1 MILRL
6 WLKNECKYTHF
17 SPTCKEI
24 AKKLAFSNHFTP
36 ISDLIQP
43 LFSPS
48 QHFHGHIQDAWA
60 RHHSVHSDA
69 APTRHLFG
77 PIYVPTARIAPVLF
91 SHTA

>member
-24 AKKLAFSNHFTP
+24 AKKTCFFDHFNP

-48 QHFHGHIQDAWA
+48 QHFHGHISMDAGA
-60 RHHSVHSDA
+60 TSKKTDS
-69 APTRHLFG
+69 
-77 PIYVPTARIAPVLF
+77 TAVMRASQRATTNAVGQFPD
-91 SHTA
+91 

>member
-24 AKKLAFSNHFTP
+24 AKKNCFFDHFNP

-48 QHFHGHIQDAWA
+48 
-60 RHHSVHSDA
+60 
-69 APTRHLFG
+69 
-77 PIYVPTARIAPVLF
+77 
-91 SHTA
+91 

>member
-24 AKKLAFSNHFTP
+24 AKKTCFFDHFTP

-48 QHFHGHIQDAWA
+48 QRFQSHISMDAGA
-60 RHHSVHSDA
+60 TSKKTDN
-69 APTRHLFG
+69 
-77 PIYVPTARIAPVLF
+77 TAVMRASQRATTNAVGQFPD
-91 SHTA
+91 